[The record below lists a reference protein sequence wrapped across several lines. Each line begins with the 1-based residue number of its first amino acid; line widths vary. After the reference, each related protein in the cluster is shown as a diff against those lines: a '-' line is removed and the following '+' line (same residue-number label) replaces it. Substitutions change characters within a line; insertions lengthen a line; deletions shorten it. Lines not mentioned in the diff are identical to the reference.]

1 MRNTLA
7 GYLAF
12 LVAAVAAPAVAQAA
26 SPTCDGESSMA
37 PQPGIT
43 VVRSGSGHSATLT
56 RTDADGTI
64 HLEQHG
70 RDHAALAVQ
79 SGDGSKLV
87 IEQRGASAEA
97 EVTQGGGC
105 NATELAQ
112 SGKGNRAMVSQS
124 GSGNRVVVR
133 QGPSKE

>member
-1 MRNTLA
+1 MRTAFA
-7 GYLAF
+7 GYLPF
-12 LVAAVAAPAVAQAA
+12 LAAALAAPAASQAA
-26 SPTCDGESSMA
+26 SPSCDGESTMA

-43 VVRSGSGHSATLT
+43 VVRSGSGHSAAIT
-56 RTDADGTI
+56 RADEDGVI

-87 IEQRGASAEA
+87 IEQSGASAEA
-97 EVTQGGGC
+97 EVTQGGAC

-112 SGKGNRAMVSQS
+112 SGNGNRAVVSQS

>member
-1 MRNTLA
+1 MRKRLPA
-7 GYLAF
+7 YLPF
-12 LVAAVAAPAVAQAA
+12 LVAALAVPAVSQAA
-26 SPTCDGESSMA
+26 SPTCDGESTMA
-37 PQPGIT
+37 PQPGTT

-56 RTDADGTI
+56 RTDEDGTI

-87 IEQRGASAEA
+87 IEQSGASVEA
-97 EVTQGGGC
+97 EVTQGGAC

-112 SGKGNRAMVSQS
+112 SGEGNRAVVGQS
-124 GSGNRVVVR
+124 GSGNRAVVR
-133 QGPSKE
+133 QGPNKE

>member
-1 MRNTLA
+1 MRTAFA
-7 GYLAF
+7 GYLPF
-12 LVAAVAAPAVAQAA
+12 LVAALAVPAASQAA
-26 SPTCDGESSMA
+26 SPTCDGEGSMA
-37 PQPGIT
+37 PQPGVT

-56 RTDADGTI
+56 RTDEDGTI

-87 IEQRGASAEA
+87 IEQSGASAEV
-97 EVTQGGGC
+97 EVAQGGVC
-105 NATELAQ
+105 NAAELAQ
-112 SGKGNRAMVSQS
+112 AGENNRAVVSQS

>member
-1 MRNTLA
+1 MRQSLP
-7 GYLAF
+7 GYLP
-12 LVAAVAAPAVAQAA
+12 LLAAALAAPAVSQAA
-26 SPTCDGESSMA
+26 SPSCDGESDMA
-37 PQPGIT
+37 ARPGVT
-43 VVRSGSGHSATLT
+43 VVRSGTGHSATLT
-56 RTDADGTI
+56 RTDEDGTI

-87 IEQRGASAEA
+87 IEQSGASAEA
-97 EVTQGGGC
+97 EVAQDGAC

-112 SGKGNRAMVSQS
+112 SGERNRAVVRQS
-124 GSGNRVVVR
+124 GSGNRAVVR